1 MAFKA
6 INNIIRL
13 NSIILT
19 LLIYI
24 NIFAFTSFKSRDLIS
39 CDSTSLK

>member
-19 LLIYI
+19 LLVYSAYPQIIKY
-24 NIFAFTSFKSRDLIS
+24 NPPLLLVT
-39 CDSTSLK
+39 

>member
-6 INNIIRL
+6 INNSARP

-19 LLIYI
+19 LLVYSTLSRITEY
-24 NIFAFTSFKSRDLIS
+24 NILLLTIL
-39 CDSTSLK
+39 